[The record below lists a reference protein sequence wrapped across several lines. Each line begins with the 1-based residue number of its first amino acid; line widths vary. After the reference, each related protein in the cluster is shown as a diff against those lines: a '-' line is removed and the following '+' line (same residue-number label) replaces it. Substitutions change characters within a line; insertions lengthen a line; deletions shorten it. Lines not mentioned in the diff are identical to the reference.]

1 MIKYYKIQYK
11 FINELTQDFI
21 KAILFYAYLILTMKV
36 IMKIKR
42 NHIFLIFF
50 TIIIFGNQGLAIPDD
65 FQQDSNWMSQLDI
78 SAKIFA
84 LIITILG
91 IPLAFLQFQK
101 TKAEIR
107 KIELEAE
114 SLKEKNIGE
123 DVLEGHKINIDSSK
137 NVVVNILADPR
148 FISPLLILLDFII
161 AWIILKF
168 ASYAFGRIFQNVLG
182 DIALVL
188 VAIILFVPIYR
199 EARRVKK
206 ILRPS
211 EK

>member
-1 MIKYYKIQYK
+1 
-11 FINELTQDFI
+11 
-21 KAILFYAYLILTMKV
+21 
-36 IMKIKR
+36 MKIKR
-42 NHIFLIFF
+42 NNIFLIFF
-50 TIIIFGNQGLAIPDD
+50 TIFILFGNQRLAIPDD
-65 FQQDSNWMSQLDI
+65 IQQDSNWMSQLDI

-91 IPLAFLQFQK
+91 IPLAFLQFKK

-107 KIELEAE
+107 KIKIEAE

-123 DVLEGHKINIDSSK
+123 NVLEGHKINIDGSK
-137 NVVVNILADPR
+137 NVVVNMLAYPR

-161 AWIILKF
+161 AWIILEF
-168 ASYAFGRIFQNVLG
+168 ASYAFGWIFQNVLG

-211 EK
+211 ENNADTGELK

>member
-1 MIKYYKIQYK
+1 MSRRRIYENDI
-11 FINELTQDFI
+11 
-21 KAILFYAYLILTMKV
+21 FYAYLIVTIKV

-42 NHIFLIFF
+42 NNIFLIFF
-50 TIIIFGNQGLAIPDD
+50 TIFILFGNQGLALPDD
-65 FQQDSNWMSQLDI
+65 IQQDSNWMSQLDI

-91 IPLAFLQFQK
+91 IPLAFLQFKK

-123 DVLEGHKINIDSSK
+123 NVLDGHKINIEGSE

-168 ASYAFGRIFQNVLG
+168 ASYAFGWIFQNVLG

-199 EARRVKK
+199 EAQRVKK

-211 EK
+211 ENNADKGELK

>member
-1 MIKYYKIQYK
+1 
-11 FINELTQDFI
+11 
-21 KAILFYAYLILTMKV
+21 
-36 IMKIKR
+36 MKIIR
-42 NHIFLIFF
+42 NNIFLIFF
-50 TIIIFGNQGLAIPDD
+50 TIFILFGNHGLALPDD
-65 FQQDSNWMSQLDI
+65 IQQDSNWMSQLDI

-91 IPLAFLQFQK
+91 IPIAFLQFKK

-114 SLKEKNIGE
+114 SLKEKNIDE
-123 DVLEGHKINIDSSK
+123 NVLDLYKINIDGSK
-137 NVVVNILADPR
+137 NVVNILADPR

-168 ASYAFGRIFQNVLG
+168 ASYAFGWIFQNVLR

-199 EARRVKK
+199 EAQRVKK

-211 EK
+211 ENNADKGELK

>member
-1 MIKYYKIQYK
+1 MKTIS
-11 FINELTQDFI
+11 
-21 KAILFYAYLILTMKV
+21 FYAYLIVTIKV
-36 IMKIKR
+36 IMKIIR
-42 NHIFLIFF
+42 NNIFLIFF
-50 TIIIFGNQGLAIPDD
+50 TIFILFGNHGLALPDD
-65 FQQDSNWMSQLDI
+65 IQQDSNWMSQLDI

-91 IPLAFLQFQK
+91 IPIAFLQFKK

-114 SLKEKNIGE
+114 SLKEKNIDE
-123 DVLEGHKINIDSSK
+123 NVLDLYKINIDGSK
-137 NVVVNILADPR
+137 NVVNILADPR

-168 ASYAFGRIFQNVLG
+168 ASYAFGWIFQNVLR

-199 EARRVKK
+199 EAQRVKK

-211 EK
+211 ENNADKGELK